1 MAGQSNEGVYYVEG
15 IELVSQILGATLLV
29 RELLLWL
36 MQSFGCL
43 RPACECAVTQS
54 TCELSQLDACEQSD
68 LLTSAGCDVRE
79 IYLN

>member
-29 RELLLWL
+29 SELLLWL

-43 RPACECAVTQS
+43 RPACECAVMQS
-54 TCELSQLDACEQSD
+54 TCELSQLDACVQSD